1 MAIVDA
7 NRARKTYSFFRAP
20 PAETPSTLV
29 SGSNGVTVTGDRSQ
43 VTISTAD
50 LTATSLGIKNNWRI
64 ERFIQFSVTNSL
76 TPIGAGA
83 SLAMTA
89 SNATSI
95 NQSASCLV
103 GQIVPTAEL
112 PRGLVVQPARVS
124 AANTVVWRIDNVTT
138 ASLNLPAETWVGW
151 AFNLGTST

>member
-29 SGSNGVTVTGDRSQ
+29 SGSHGVTVSGDKNQ
-43 VTISTAD
+43 ITISTAD
-50 LTATSLGIKNNWRI
+50 LTAASLGINGNWRI
-64 ERFIQFSVTNSL
+64 EKFIRFSVTNSL
-76 TPIGAGA
+76 TPIGAGTW
-83 SLAMTA
+83 LALTA

-103 GQIVPTAEL
+103 GQIVPTAEI
-112 PRGLVVQPARVS
+112 PAGLVVQPARVS
-124 AANTVVWRIDNVTT
+124 GPNTVVWRVDNVTT

-151 AFNLGTST
+151 AFNLGTTT